1 MRKDGTFFWASVVI
15 DPVYEDGNLI
25 GFAKITRDITERR
38 EAQLKL
44 EQMQQ
49 QLAELQ
55 KLDALGQ
62 LTGGVAHD
70 FNNLLMIISGSLHTL
85 KKGMDDDPRR
95 VRAISAIEAATQRG
109 AALTNQLLTFARRQS
124 VNPQAVD
131 VSERIDA
138 VREVL
143 DTGVGSAVTLQF
155 DIDRTSGRPW
165 SMSPSSKRR
174 WSISSSMRATPCPP
188 AARSPFQHITK
199 RSVKKSRPA
208 TMSRSR

>member
-1 MRKDGTFFWASVVI
+1 
-15 DPVYEDGNLI
+15 
-25 GFAKITRDITERR
+25 
-38 EAQLKL
+38 
-44 EQMQQ
+44 MQQ
-49 QLAELQ
+49 QLAESQ

-124 VNPQAVD
+124 LNPQAVD
-131 VSERIDA
+131 ISERIDA

-155 DIDRTSGRPW
+155 DINRSAW
-165 SMSPSSKRR
+165 
-174 WSISSSMRATPCPP
+174 P
-188 AARSPFQHITK
+188 AMVDVA
-199 RSVKKSRPA
+199 
-208 TMSRSR
+208 